1 MEKKFKHRKTGEII
15 IYKDGVIKSGTFVLD
30 MGCEPS
36 SEYWEEIGEP
46 KEEYS
51 LYYNNLKNGEYYTT
65 EYPNQGLYT
74 FKQGCNLWVAH
85 NHNIIRKTESNLTPQ
100 NGFHNFRKAT
110 KEEIQMLEPKKGYE
124 ILSYKQNISSRLYKK
139 DFNDNFI
146 ADNGWSLSKPIDKH
160 TNISIHSI
168 RRLSDGE
175 VFTVGDEINFNNIG
189 YGKLL
194 EIEFESAPADK
205 GTGKLCFVNDNIHL
219 GKWWD
224 ISQLSKAK
232 PILFKSRDGF
242 DIREGDKVYG
252 ISINWNVFS
261 GVVQKGNLYHRE
273 EWKHG
278 KFSTE
283 EAAKEYLMWN
293 KPVLSLKD
301 VASIYPGINKNH
313 NTPSHQAE
321 QLKELVKSKL

>member
-15 IYKDGVIKSGTFVLD
+15 TYKDGVIKSGTLALD

-36 SEYWEEIGEP
+36 SEYWEKITEYPIGTKVKDILNNIERIKEPQGWRLKTHIEFTNIDESEIGEG
-46 KEEYS
+46 KRFQVIE
-51 LYYNNLKNGEYYTT
+51 
-65 EYPNQGLYT
+65 
-74 FKQGCNLWVAH
+74 
-85 NHNIIRKTESNLTPQ
+85 
-100 NGFHNFRKAT
+100 
-110 KEEIQMLEPKKGYE
+110 EPKKDYE
-124 ILSYKQNISSRLYKK
+124 IINLIKVKDKDTGKINDDINNINAWLKGYAQEYWK
-139 DFNDNFI
+139 I
-146 ADNGWSLSKPIDKH
+146 Y
-160 TNISIHSI
+160 SIK
-168 RRLSDGE
+168 RLSDGE
-175 VFTVGDEINFNNIG
+175 IFKLEDEVKFYDTG

-194 EIEFESAPADK
+194 KIEFESAPADK

-252 ISINWNVFS
+252 ISIDNWNVFS
-261 GVVQKGNLYHRE
+261 GVVQKDNRYHRE

-283 EAAKEYLMWN
+283 EAAREYLMWN

-301 VASIYPGINKNH
+301 VTSIYPGINKNH
-313 NTPSHQAE
+313 NAPSHQAE
-321 QLKELVKSKL
+321 QLKELAKSKL

>member
-1 MEKKFKHRKTGEII
+1 MEKKFKHKKTGEII
-15 IYKDGVIKSGTFVLD
+15 TYKDGVIKSGTFVLD

-36 SEYWEEIGEP
+36 SEYWEEVKKTYPIGTKVRDCLGKIYEKKENGWFCPGVLVSLNESEIGEG
-46 KEEYS
+46 K
-51 LYYNNLKNGEYYTT
+51 YYQVIE
-65 EYPNQGLYT
+65 
-74 FKQGCNLWVAH
+74 
-85 NHNIIRKTESNLTPQ
+85 
-100 NGFHNFRKAT
+100 
-110 KEEIQMLEPKKGYE
+110 EPKKDYE
-124 ILSYKQNISSRLYKK
+124 IINLIKVKDKDTGKINNDINNINAWLKGYAQEYWK
-139 DFNDNFI
+139 I
-146 ADNGWSLSKPIDKH
+146 Y
-160 TNISIHSI
+160 SIK
-168 RRLSDGE
+168 RLSDGE
-175 VFTVGDEINFNNIG
+175 IFKLEDEIKFYDTV

-194 EIEFESAPADK
+194 KIEFESAPADK

-232 PILFKSRDGF
+232 LILFKSRDGF

-252 ISINWNVFS
+252 ISIDNWNVFS
-261 GVVQKGNLYHRE
+261 GVVQKGNRYHRE

-283 EAAKEYLMWN
+283 EAAREYLMWN

-313 NTPSHQAE
+313 NAPSHQAE